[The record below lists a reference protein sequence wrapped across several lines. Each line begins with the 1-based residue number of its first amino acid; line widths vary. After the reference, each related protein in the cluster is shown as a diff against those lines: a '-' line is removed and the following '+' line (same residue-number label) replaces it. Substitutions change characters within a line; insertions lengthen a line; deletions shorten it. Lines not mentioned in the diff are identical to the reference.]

1 MVTTYHDK
9 ILLTAHDYQP
19 VSSEI
24 IEGRGRG
31 GGGEGKICFFFNT
44 HGENVFSF
52 SSFDSLF
59 SFWGY
64 IVWKYL
70 FDLIVHWAIFS
81 TLPLAHPLPPPRSSF
96 FLLE

>member
-31 GGGEGKICFFFNT
+31 GGVRARYVFFLTLMVKMCFHFHPLTVFFLF
-44 HGENVFSF
+44 GGILYGNVF
-52 SSFDSLF
+52 
-59 SFWGY
+59 
-64 IVWKYL
+64 
-70 FDLIVHWAIFS
+70 LI
-81 TLPLAHPLPPPRSSF
+81 
-96 FLLE
+96 

>member
-1 MVTTYHDK
+1 M
-9 ILLTAHDYQP
+9 
-19 VSSEI
+19 
-24 IEGRGRG
+24 
-31 GGGEGKICFFFNT
+31 FFFNT

-70 FDLIVHWAIFS
+70 FDLIVH
-81 TLPLAHPLPPPRSSF
+81 
-96 FLLE
+96 

>member
-1 MVTTYHDK
+1 M
-9 ILLTAHDYQP
+9 
-19 VSSEI
+19 
-24 IEGRGRG
+24 
-31 GGGEGKICFFFNT
+31 FFFNT

-70 FDLIVHWAIFS
+70 FDLIVHWEILPHCLWPTPSPHQDQASFS
-81 TLPLAHPLPPPRSSF
+81 LSERLERSP
-96 FLLE
+96 